1 MKPER
6 ESLKELLDRVEKVE
20 VDSIC
25 NKLRA
30 IIAFTDP
37 YVAEMTGK
45 PKDEF
50 LYHVAELRAQA
61 STLLIEC
68 DKVSNNG
75 LLTRIKKEY
84 DDLASFV
91 EYLFMLRGE
100 EMVEQ
105 AHEAL

>member
-6 ESLKELLDRVEKVE
+6 ESLRELLKRVEE
-20 VDSIC
+20 AERDSIC

-30 IIAFTDP
+30 IIAFTDEYRP
-37 YVAEMTGK
+37 EMTDK

-50 LYHVAELRAQA
+50 LYHVGKLRAQA
-61 STLLIEC
+61 SALLSEC
-68 DKVSNNG
+68 GKVSDNG
-75 LLTRIKKEY
+75 LLTRIKQQYEE
-84 DDLASFV
+84 LASFV